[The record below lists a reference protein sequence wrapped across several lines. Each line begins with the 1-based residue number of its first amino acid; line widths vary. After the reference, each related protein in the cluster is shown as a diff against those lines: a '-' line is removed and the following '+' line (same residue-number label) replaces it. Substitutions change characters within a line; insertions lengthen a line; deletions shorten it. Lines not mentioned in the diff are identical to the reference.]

1 MASYCE
7 TCEKIFNGK
16 WDNCPECGNVA
27 NKLSSTNV
35 KIEKPDKSKKSTKET
50 IPLTHRTDNI
60 LSNRDNNRNDTTI
73 DETVSIDE
81 AVSYGF
87 NMFKGIAKYIIYI
100 LILSVVGFFLFAV
113 GVDEGNPLPLI
124 IGIPF
129 VIVAIILHIA
139 LSIGVLYKLWVD
151 ILARSRK

>member
-100 LILSVVGFFLFAV
+100 IILNGIGFFLVAISV
-113 GVDEGNPLPLI
+113 EGGGGGWLLGIPLI
-124 IGIPF
+124 IAGT
-129 VIVAIILHIA
+129 ILNIA